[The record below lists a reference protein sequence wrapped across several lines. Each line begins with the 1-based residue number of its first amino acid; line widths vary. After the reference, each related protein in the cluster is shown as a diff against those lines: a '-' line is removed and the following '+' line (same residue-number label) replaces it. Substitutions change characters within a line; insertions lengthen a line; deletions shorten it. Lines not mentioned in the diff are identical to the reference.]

1 MWSEQ
6 FKDRSNNTKYRF
18 YEKYKDPYTDKWKRV
33 SVVMNKNTK
42 ASQKEAMFKLEDKIK
57 EKSKQSGTKSANQL
71 TLEQAIDEWFE
82 HFKIHS
88 GVKQSTL
95 KTKSYNVNLLKSIFP
110 SDTLIKNIT
119 PYMANEAFNSHFKK
133 KYSKAVN
140 KEVLGIYKHA
150 IKHAHRNYRDVDIMY
165 LNDLTV
171 PKVMKSRE
179 QILNDMNNYLEK
191 DQLKAIID
199 YFYSKSKE
207 SKKDH
212 HKRMYLFS
220 ALIIEFQ
227 ALNGMRIGEL
237 QALTEE
243 DVDFNN
249 KTLDINGTI
258 QWGTSEYGY
267 GVKDSTK
274 TDISLRKI
282 GLTERSCQILKKAM
296 LENKVATQWN
306 NHYNNRGFIFTNYK
320 GNPIYTNKINQ
331 KLKEAAEVLNINK
344 NVTSHTL
351 RHTNISFLSELGM
364 ELKTIMKRVG
374 HSNPETTIKI
384 YTHITEKMEQD
395 MMDKLENFQIM

>member
-6 FKDRSNNTKYRF
+6 FKDKSNNTKYRF

-33 SVVMNKNTK
+33 SVVMNKNSK
-42 ASQKEAMFKLEDKIK
+42 ASQKEALFQLDEKIK
-57 EKSKQSGTKSANQL
+57 EKFKQTGNKSSNQL

-95 KTKSYNVNLLKSIFP
+95 KTKSFNVNLLKSIFP
-110 SDTLIKNIT
+110 KNTLVKNIT
-119 PYMANEAFNSHFKK
+119 PYMANETFNTYFKK
-133 KYSKAVN
+133 QYSKAVN
-140 KEVLGIYKHA
+140 KEVLGIFKHT
-150 IKHAHRNYRDVDIMY
+150 IKHAHKNYKDVDVLY

-171 PKVMKSRE
+171 PKVIKTRD

-191 DQLKAIID
+191 DQLKALID
-199 YFYSKSKE
+199 YFYDKSKQ
-207 SKKDH
+207 SKKGH
-212 HKRMYLFS
+212 HKRLYLFM
-220 ALIIEFQ
+220 AFITEFQ
-227 ALNGMRIGEL
+227 ALNGMRVGEL
-237 QALTEE
+237 QALTEN
-243 DVDFNN
+243 DVDFDN

-258 QWGTSEYGY
+258 QWVQAEDGY

-282 GLTERSCQILKKAM
+282 GLTDRSCQILKKAM

-306 NHYNNRGFIFTNYK
+306 RHYNNRDFIFTNYK
-320 GNPIYTNKINQ
+320 GNPIHTNKINA
-331 KLKEAAEVLNINK
+331 KLKEAAESLKINK
-344 NVTSHTL
+344 KVTSHTL

-384 YTHITEKMEQD
+384 YTHITEKMEKD
-395 MMDKLENFQIM
+395 MMNKLENFQIM